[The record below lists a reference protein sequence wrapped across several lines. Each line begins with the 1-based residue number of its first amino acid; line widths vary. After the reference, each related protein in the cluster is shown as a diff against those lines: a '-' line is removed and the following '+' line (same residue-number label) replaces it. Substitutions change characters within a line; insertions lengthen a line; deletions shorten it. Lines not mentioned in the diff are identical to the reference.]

1 MFFSICQWISHD
13 MSYYMKCNFVKNTYL
28 SISNYFSSMPGIIL
42 LNILGISIVQLQP
55 NLKAMFSSTSRVS
68 FFLVSELMT
77 IVLMDTFIRVFICLQ
92 ENREN
97 PPHAFPGLVQIT
109 SVTISVNVRSVI
121 ISLNK
126 YLIGPGILFKSL
138 LGWRTQEQGAATRTD
153 ERGLNKVSI
162 SESFFSDKFI
172 KHREKVI
179 PNGSLYKQNTI
190 I

>member
-1 MFFSICQWISHD
+1 
-13 MSYYMKCNFVKNTYL
+13 MKCNFVKNTYL

-126 YLIGPGILFKSL
+126 YLIGPGILFKAL
-138 LGWRTQEQGAATRTD
+138 LG
-153 ERGLNKVSI
+153 
-162 SESFFSDKFI
+162 
-172 KHREKVI
+172 
-179 PNGSLYKQNTI
+179 
-190 I
+190 